1 MATIY
6 RPRDRRSY
14 YFEFTDP
21 ATGERVRRRG
31 FPDRRATEVLAADAE
46 RDAARG
52 AVGFVRRG
60 PNGKTPADYERHL
73 LDAGSCVAWAKTC
86 RQRIEKIRKGGV
98 EVLRDVSPDT
108 RRRYKQLLESWSSF
122 SGERVPS
129 LPDYSTRASK
139 FQRRALTADE
149 LGRLLDRSPPS
160 RSLVYRVAAYTGLR
174 RSELRRLTWANVT
187 SDRVTVYGKAGRV
200 ESVPLHR
207 SLPSLLEPK
216 RQPTGFVFPTV
227 PHIETVH
234 LDYKAAE
241 ILPVEGKV
249 ADFHSLRYTFC
260 TMLARAGVNV
270 WDAMQLMR
278 HRDIK
283 LTTRIYLDA
292 SQLDT
297 RAAVDKIP

>member
-1 MATIY
+1 MASIY
-6 RPRDRRSY
+6 RPKGRTSY
-14 YFEFTDP
+14 YFEFNDP
-21 ATGERVRRRG
+21 ATGERIRRRG
-31 FPDRRATEVLAADAE
+31 FPDKRATEVLAADAE

-60 PNGKTPADYERHL
+60 PNGKTPGDYEQWL
-73 LDAGSCVAWAKTC
+73 LDSGSCTAWARTC
-86 RQRIEKIRKGGV
+86 RQRIEKIRRDGV
-98 EVLRDVSPDT
+98 DVLRDVSPDT
-108 RRRYKQLLESWSSF
+108 RRRYKQLLDSWATF

-129 LPDYSTRASK
+129 LPEYSTRASK
-139 FQRRALTADE
+139 FQRRALSSEE
-149 LGRLLDRSPPS
+149 LTRLLDRSPPS

-187 SDRVTVYGKAGRV
+187 SDRVTVYGKAGRT

-207 SLPSLLEPK
+207 SLPPLLEP
-216 RQPTGFVFPTV
+216 RRRDAGVVFPTI

-234 LDYKAAE
+234 QDYAVAQVAE
-241 ILPVEGKV
+241 VEGKV

-260 TMLARAGVNV
+260 TMLARSGVNV